1 MNVNKRGGIRLTTNL
16 NSFIMKKNEYIK
28 SIIAPIRT
36 LYKIPN
42 KKKREIN
49 INKETSGALSSNLM
63 CAREYNL

>member
-1 MNVNKRGGIRLTTNL
+1 
-16 NSFIMKKNEYIK
+16 MKKNTNILNRLYYK
-28 SIIAPIRT
+28 APMQT

-42 KKKREIN
+42 KKKEEIN